1 VHTGGT
7 GADEKLRPDLPVGPA
22 RGEEPQHVELAA
34 GQPQACTGS
43 WLVSHGPLG
52 AGQHDAGPGGQRFD
66 LLSQLLS
73 GQ

>member
-1 VHTGGT
+1 MHTGGT

-34 GQPQACTGS
+34 GQPQACTGF
-43 WLVSHGPLG
+43 WPVSHGSLR
-52 AGQHDAGPGGQRFD
+52 AGQRDAGPGGQRLD

>member
-1 VHTGGT
+1 MHTGGT

-34 GQPQACTGS
+34 GQPQACTGF
-43 WLVSHGPLG
+43 WPVSHVSLR
-52 AGQHDAGPGGQRFD
+52 AGQRDAGPGGQRFD
-66 LLSQLLS
+66 LLPQLLS